1 MIAIEV
7 PKLNNNDTSYD
18 LVQWLV
24 EDGAEVAEGQPLV
37 VVETSKAIEELESP
51 GSGVLHIRV
60 EKGGV
65 CKPGDSIGHLLAPGE
80 APVDHPAAD
89 EQQPAAPAAGLVI
102 SDAAR
107 SLAET
112 HGVNEEELRS
122 LGRTLIRTVDVQALV
137 DARAAQP
144 IGPAGDVADAADAA
158 EGELLP
164 ARQRA
169 VGAAVSESM
178 RTIPAAAAYIKVLAD
193 AALARAELLAREQGG
208 GFAGLAE
215 LLVKA
220 VATLRPKHPMMFA
233 TLVGDGRVRRA
244 ETANVGVTL
253 DLGRGLHVPVIHD
266 AADLSV
272 AQIAER
278 LGRLRFKALRG
289 GFAEAELAG
298 ANVLVALH
306 NTGGIVLATPIVF
319 PGQACAICLPD
330 TQEELALSADGTV
343 VTRRYVNLGLVYDHR
358 LVNGRD
364 AVVFLQDLRRLLEAP
379 EELA

>member
-1 MIAIEV
+1 MIDIEV
-7 PKLNNNDTSYD
+7 PKLNNNDTSYE

-24 EDGAEVAEGQPLV
+24 DDGAEVAEGQPLV

-51 GSGVLHIRV
+51 GFGVLLIRV
-60 EKGGV
+60 EKGGE
-65 CKPGDSIGHLLAPGE
+65 CKPGETIGQLLAPGE
-80 APVDHPAAD
+80 APVSHPAVS
-89 EQQPAAPAAGLVI
+89 ELQPAASTVGLVVT
-102 SDAAR
+102 DAAHA
-107 SLAET
+107 LAQE
-112 HGVNEEELRS
+112 HGISEAELRS
-122 LGRTLIRTVDVQALV
+122 LGRTLIRTADVRALV
-137 DARAAQP
+137 DARVAQTT
-144 IGPAGDVADAADAA
+144 DAVDEEA

-178 RTIPAAAAYIKVLAD
+178 RTIPAAAAYVKVLAD
-193 AALARAELLAREQGG
+193 AALVRAEQLAREQGG

-220 VATLRPKHPMMFA
+220 LATLHPRHPMMFA

-244 ETANVGVTL
+244 EAAHVGVTL

-266 AADLSV
+266 AAELSV

-278 LGRLRFKALRG
+278 LGRLRFRALRG
-289 GFAEAELAG
+289 GFAETELAG
-298 ANVLVALH
+298 ANILVALH

-319 PGQACAICLPD
+319 PGQACAVCLPD
-330 TQEELALSADGTV
+330 IQEELALSEDGTV
-343 VTRRYVNLGLVYDHR
+343 VTRRYVNIGLVYDHR

>member
-1 MIAIEV
+1 MIDVEV
-7 PKLNNNDTSYD
+7 PKLNNNDTSYE

-24 EDGAEVAEGQPLV
+24 EDGAEVAGGQPLV

-60 EKGGV
+60 EQGGE
-65 CKPGDSIGHLLAPGE
+65 CKPGESIGQLLAPGE
-80 APVDHPAAD
+80 EPVSYRPA
-89 EQQPAAPAAGLVI
+89 EQGPSAAPAAALVVT
-102 SDAAR
+102 DAAR
-107 SLAET
+107 DLADMHAITED
-112 HGVNEEELRS
+112 ELRS
-122 LGRTLIRTVDVQALV
+122 LNRTLIRTADVQTLV
-137 DARAAQP
+137 DTRAAQP
-144 IGPAGDVADAADAA
+144 AGLADDAAA
-158 EGELLP
+158 GELLP

-178 RTIPAAAAYIKVLAD
+178 RTIPAAAAYVKVLVD
-193 AALARAELLAREQGG
+193 AALARAERLAQEQGG

-220 VATLRPKHPMMFA
+220 VATLHPRHPMLFG

-244 ETANVGVTL
+244 DAAHVGVTL
-253 DLGRGLHVPVIHD
+253 DVGRGLHVPVIHD
-266 AADLSV
+266 AAELSV
-272 AQIAER
+272 AQIAQQ

-306 NTGGIVLATPIVF
+306 NTGGVVLATPIVF
-319 PGQACAICLPD
+319 PGQACAVCLPD
-330 TQEELALSADGTV
+330 TQEELALSADGRV
-343 VTRRYVNLGLVYDHR
+343 VARRYVNLGLVYDHR

-364 AVVFLQDLRRLLEAP
+364 AVVFLQELRNLLEAP